1 MGIEG
6 AAIAT
11 VIGQWVGAAVALG
24 LNAVANHEVHL
35 TLKGFQMSGKTIWSI
50 YKVGLPTILTQ
61 AMGAV
66 VIVHPSNYKSFQVC
80 FPFFVVIHRSSAGEF
95 PGPCFQLRL
104 GFGVYSQ

>member
-11 VIGQWVGAAVALG
+11 VIGQWVGAAVALI
-24 LNAVANHEVHL
+24 LNAVTNHEVKFVF
-35 TLKGFQMSGKTIWSI
+35 KGFRVRKSVVWPI

-66 VIVHPSNYKSFQVC
+66 ML
-80 FPFFVVIHRSSAGEF
+80 FP
-95 PGPCFQLRL
+95 
-104 GFGVYSQ
+104 